1 MAKWQGPAW
10 ERTIPAAAQEPPCQ
24 RIARSRCW
32 GLTAAE
38 TREMAGLTT
47 PQRPSSVG
55 RAQPATMATGNN
67 KQFVKRVRALV
78 RAQLGSHLGQCLRD
92 EGVAMDM
99 PTAVYLGMT
108 A

>member
-1 MAKWQGPAW
+1 
-10 ERTIPAAAQEPPCQ
+10 
-24 RIARSRCW
+24 
-32 GLTAAE
+32 
-38 TREMAGLTT
+38 
-47 PQRPSSVG
+47 
-55 RAQPATMATGNN
+55 MATGNN